1 MKQLS
6 GKYTILLASF
16 FLGTVTFMVQ
26 IVTIREFLAL
36 FEGNELIVAIFM
48 ASWMMLTGL
57 GAAIPVSAKSG
68 EFAKAIGFNL
78 FFLMIMGLLSLFLL
92 YGIKIVFIKPG
103 EQLSL
108 YSTAAITVLSVA
120 PFCLMSGVFFRKLV
134 AGIHQLNTPNKAGKI
149 YAWESLGGLAGG
161 LVLNAILIWFLNN
174 LEVLAVVFL
183 LSSGYLIYIALS
195 QRHFVHLFL
204 AFFLFLISLGP
215 FLFPVEKE
223 LAAKVYNLSTVDY
236 YRDTPMGKLLVSQ
249 SDEQLNIIEN
259 GVFLQSGESLE
270 VVEEE
275 IHLPLLQ
282 QDNPKSVLLISGGFT
297 AVFKELNKYDLQS
310 VSYVELN
317 PWLLDLTQKYTTVP
331 PGLNLVKHRED
342 PRRFVQRSEKQF
354 DVVLLKIPLP
364 VTAQF
369 NRFYTLEFF
378 EEIRKNMTKQAVLS
392 LSVPISGN
400 YLSDEQRELL
410 SAIYNTLQKLFKEVR
425 LYPGTNTILMASDRK
440 IETRIGE
447 MLERSNIPTNY
458 LGFYTDDEL
467 IAQREDFLKEQI
479 ISSVPLNKDLFPVAY
494 FKNIQLWLGIH
505 QIALWIPVLL
515 FSIVF
520 LFLILSSGSLGKGM
534 MITGFSGASVEMLVL
549 FLFQLI
555 HGYIYQATGIF
566 FMLFMAGL
574 SIGAYVLPRWLKS
587 PGFKSLGTV
596 QLMLGVF
603 LGILPLIFISLTK
616 IAGWQLASY
625 FIFALI
631 VFVPA
636 FFVGTQYA
644 QSVLVNRKLNFIQGA
659 SGLYALDLIGSA
671 VGTVLISVYLLPLLG
686 FIWLSL
692 LLGMLNILMCLLF
705 FYKNRNVTAA

>member
-1 MKQLS
+1 MKQLTD
-6 GKYTILLASF
+6 KQTVLLASF
-16 FLGTVTFMVQ
+16 FLGAVTFMVQ

-57 GAAIPVSAKSG
+57 GAAIPVSAKRNN
-68 EFAKAIGFNL
+68 FAKAIGLNL
-78 FFLMIMGLLSLFLL
+78 FWLMFLGLISLVLL
-92 YGIKIVFIKPG
+92 YGIKILFIKPG

-108 YSTAAITVLSVA
+108 YSTAVITVLSVA
-120 PFCLMSGVFFRKLV
+120 PFCLMSGAFFRKLV
-134 AGIHQLNTPNKAGKI
+134 AGIHQLSTQNKAGKI

-161 LVLNAILIWFLNN
+161 LVLNAILIWLLNN
-174 LEVLAVVFL
+174 LEVLAVVFMITSL
-183 LSSGYLIYIALS
+183 GLFYIAFS

-204 AFFLFLISLGP
+204 AFLLFLISLVP

-223 LAAKVYNLSTVDY
+223 LAARVYNLPTVDY

-249 SDEQLNIIEN
+249 SENQLHIIEN

-270 VVEEE
+270 IVEEE

-282 QDNPKSVLLISGGFT
+282 QGNPKSVLLISGGFT
-297 AVFKELNKYDLQS
+297 AVFKELNKYNLQS

-317 PWLLDLTQKYTTVP
+317 PWLLDLAQKYTTVP
-331 PGLNLVKHRED
+331 AGLNLIKHRED
-342 PRRFVQRSEKQF
+342 PRRFIQRSDSQF
-354 DVVLLKIPLP
+354 DVILLKIPLP

-378 EEIRKNMTKQAVLS
+378 AEIRRNMTEDAVLS

-410 SAIYNTLQKLFKEVR
+410 SAIYNTLNELFDEVR
-425 LYPGTNTILMASDRK
+425 LYPGNNTIVMASDKKLDIRVGK
-440 IETRIGE
+440 I
-447 MLERSNIPTNY
+447 LKERAITTNY
-458 LGFYTDDEL
+458 LGFYTDDGL
-467 IAQREDFLKEQI
+467 IAQREDFLKDQI
-479 ISSVPLNKDLFPVAY
+479 LPSIPLNKDLFPVAY
-494 FKNIQLWLGIH
+494 FKNIQLWLGVH

-515 FSIVF
+515 FAVVF
-520 LFLILSSGSLGKGM
+520 IFLLLSSGSLGKGM

-574 SIGAYVLPRWLKS
+574 STGAYLVPRWLQN
-587 PGFKSLGTV
+587 PGFKSLASV
-596 QLMLGVF
+596 QMGLGLF
-603 LGILPLIFISLTK
+603 LAFLPLIFISLTK
-616 IAGWQLASY
+616 IAGWQFISY
-625 FIFALI
+625 LIFAFI
-631 VFVPA
+631 VFMPA

-644 QSVLVNRKLNFIQGA
+644 QSVLVNRKLDFIRGA

-692 LLGMLNILMCLLF
+692 LLGILNLLMCILF
-705 FYKNRNVTAA
+705 FYGKRSLPAS